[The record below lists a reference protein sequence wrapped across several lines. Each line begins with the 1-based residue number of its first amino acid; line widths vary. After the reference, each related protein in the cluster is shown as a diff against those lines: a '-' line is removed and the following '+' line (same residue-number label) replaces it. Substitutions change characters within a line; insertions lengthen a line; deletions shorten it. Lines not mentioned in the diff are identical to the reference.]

1 MVYLSNQIISIMY
14 KTILVPHAGTPAGDL
29 ALKHATFAAKNY
41 SSKIIILH
49 IIEEI
54 HRPPVSF
61 ALAESERQKLFD
73 SIKEAN
79 ESICQDMKKEMEKRS
94 QQLKDDNIEVQIK
107 VEIGDAAEIILDT
120 VQQENVDLIVMAKRR
135 KLKGVK
141 KLLSLGSVS
150 RKVVENV
157 NCPVTLIDIE
167 NL

>member
-1 MVYLSNQIISIMY
+1 MY
-14 KTILVPHAGTPAGDL
+14 DTILVPHAGTAAGDL
-29 ALKHATFAAKNY
+29 AFKHAIFAAKNS
-41 SSKIIILH
+41 SSKIILLH

-79 ESICQDMKKEMEKRS
+79 ESICHDMEKEMERRS
-94 QQLKDDNIEVQIK
+94 QQCKDANIEVQ
-107 VEIGDAAEIILDT
+107 VRVAIGDAAEIILDT
-120 VQQENVDLIVMAKRR
+120 VEKEKVDLIVMSKRR
-135 KLKGVK
+135 KLKGMK

-157 NCPVTLIDIE
+157 TCPVTLIDIE

>member
-1 MVYLSNQIISIMY
+1 MY

-29 ALKHATFAAKNY
+29 ALKHAIYAAKGTD
-41 SSKIIILH
+41 SSKIILLH
-49 IIEEI
+49 IVEEI
-54 HRPPVSF
+54 QHPVSF
-61 ALAESERQKLFD
+61 ALAESEREKMFD
-73 SIKEAN
+73 SIREAN
-79 ESICQDMKKEMEKRS
+79 ESIRQEMEKDMQKYNQQCTDNNVAS
-94 QQLKDDNIEVQIK
+94 QVR
-107 VEIGDAAEIILDT
+107 VEMGDAAEIILDT
-120 VQQENVDLIVMAKRR
+120 VKNENVDLIVMAKRR